1 MVKSIIQKLL
11 SQSRA
16 ESSAISVVLLPQR
29 DDYPDITNM
38 SPKELADF
46 GYELYLCGTISL
58 SELEL
63 MTSCLHL
70 DNDEGEDTIRFSH
83 KWLYPLRKRNIANE
97 WHTHIEIMRK
107 YLNPNNELLKMGEK
121 IITLISAL
129 QTHNTPR
136 SA

>member
-11 SQSRA
+11 SPSRA
-16 ESSAISVVLLPQR
+16 ESNAISVVLLPQR

-63 MTSCLHL
+63 MTSCLL
-70 DNDEGEDTIRFSH
+70 FDAEQGDNVIRFSH
-83 KWLYPLRKRNIANE
+83 KWSYPLRKRNIASD
-97 WHTHIEIMRK
+97 WHQHIEIMRK
-107 YLNPNNELLKMGEK
+107 YLNPNHELLLMGEK
-121 IITLISAL
+121 IIALIGIL
-129 QTHNTPR
+129 QTQNTPK